1 MGALDFYNQR
11 YFSRYNLN
19 SDCEIVIL
27 DKALRAVVTDFSFDG
42 LGCIIKD
49 ISVLEHLNS
58 KLLKIKADDIDVD
71 NLVKV
76 VRVDKTTSG
85 LKLGIKK
92 IGHIKGNLNNYR
104 LLDILA
110 GIKRT
115 GKTGILQM
123 NTGLSTKKIYF
134 KKGAIVFSSSD
145 EEDDRIAKMLLN
157 QGKINPYQYK
167 KTLDFIEKTSRPQ
180 GAALVELGYVQPR
193 DLLGAVRYQAEKIVV
208 NILGLE
214 QGSFIFNNDPIPPE
228 ELITLKLDDSNL
240 IYQGIKSMDN
250 IEKIRNNCPPL
261 DSAMFFSSNNPDR
274 LREIRPDKND
284 ERILS
289 IIDGDRTIGDIISV
303 SPLDETETLKIICS
317 LYNTRI
323 IDVVTRN
330 RPEAPA
336 DTEEAT
342 VQPKPELDPAVVD
355 KIEGTYQ
362 QYKSLG
368 YYGILNISRDASLN
382 EIKCAYHKM
391 AKEFHPDRYLH
402 FQSDPLKKKLNA
414 IFAYIT
420 EAYKTLSNPTI
431 RKQQQAEPSPNIHDA
446 KKTARMEF
454 NKGKEF
460 LDADFFFNKENYGL
474 ALRVFGKA
482 VVLDGSVPEYHFYY
496 GIALL
501 KSGRTKEAEVSMK
514 KALKLDPGNADYMAE
529 LGYLYLELGF
539 KARAKSTFQRALEIN
554 PQNIKAAEG
563 LKNN

>member
-1 MGALDFYNQR
+1 
-11 YFSRYNLN
+11 
-19 SDCEIVIL
+19 
-27 DKALRAVVTDFSFDG
+27 
-42 LGCIIKD
+42 
-49 ISVLEHLNS
+49 
-58 KLLKIKADDIDVD
+58 
-71 NLVKV
+71 
-76 VRVDKTTSG
+76 VDKMTSG

-104 LLDILA
+104 LLDILT
-110 GIKRT
+110 GIKKT
-115 GKTGILQM
+115 GKTGILQI

-167 KTLDFIEKTSRPQ
+167 KTLDLIEETGRPQ
-180 GAALVELGYVQPR
+180 GAALVELGYLRPR
-193 DLLGAVRYQAEKIVV
+193 ELPGAVRYQAEKIVV

-228 ELITLKLDDSNL
+228 ELITLNLDDSNL
-240 IYQGIKSMDN
+240 IYQGIKSIDN
-250 IEKIRNNCPPL
+250 IGKIRNNCPPP
-261 DSAMFFSSNNPDR
+261 DSTLFFSSNNSDR

-289 IIDGDRTIGDIISV
+289 IIDGNRTLGDIISV
-303 SPLDETETLKIICS
+303 SPLDEAETLKIICS

-323 IDVVTRN
+323 IDVVAGTR
-330 RPEAPA
+330 PKAPS
-336 DTEEAT
+336 DTGKAT
-342 VQPKPELDPAVVD
+342 AQPKPELDPAVAD
-355 KIEGTYQ
+355 KIGKMYQ

-368 YYGILNISRDASLN
+368 YYGILNISRDATLN

-402 FQSDPLKKKLNA
+402 FQSDSLKKKLNA

-420 EAYKTLSNPTI
+420 EAYKVLSNPDS
-431 RKQQQAEPSPNIHDA
+431 RRQQPAEPGPTIHDT
-446 KKTARMEF
+446 KKTARMQF

-460 LDADFFFNKENYGL
+460 LDADFFFNKDNYEL
-474 ALRVFGKA
+474 ALRFFGKA
-482 VVLDGSVPEYHFYY
+482 VVLDSSVPEYHYFY

-501 KSGRTKEAEVSMK
+501 KSGKTKEAELSMK

-529 LGYLYLELGF
+529 LGYLYLELDF
-539 KARAKSTFQRALEIN
+539 KARAKSTFQRALEID
-554 PQNIKAAEG
+554 PQNIKASEG
-563 LKNN
+563 LKKIK